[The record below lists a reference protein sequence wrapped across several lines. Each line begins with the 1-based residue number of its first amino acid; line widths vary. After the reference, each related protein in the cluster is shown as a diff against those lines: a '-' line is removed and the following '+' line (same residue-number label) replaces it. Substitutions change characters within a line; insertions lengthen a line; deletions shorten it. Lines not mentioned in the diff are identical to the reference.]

1 MVTTYALSTSV
12 VQGGRQT
19 FHVEGCAGG
28 IATVYDAVDGREVA
42 RSRVDGSRWWLDIPA
57 SWRSSL
63 YRASFREAIADD
75 AQVTDPDAEAYF
87 VVRAA
92 EPAAPV
98 LLSVPFATWQAYNR
112 FDVPG
117 EGLYAAESPDRAA
130 RVSFD
135 RPGGGPPVERWEQGL
150 MAWLRAN
157 ALDVDYCSGLDL
169 HGGDELLARY
179 RLLVVNGHDEYWT
192 KEMRDTVE
200 AFTRR
205 GGNVAFFA
213 ANTAWWQ
220 IRLEDGGRT
229 MVCHRDAV
237 ADPMS
242 AVDPERVTVEWSS
255 APVNRPENT
264 MTGVSFRRGAGC
276 WGPYMPL
283 MREESYTVRFA
294 DHWVFEGTG
303 LSDGNL
309 FGRGCLG
316 YETDAA
322 DVEERDGAPR
332 ATGRDG
338 TPASFVVLA
347 TADLAHW
354 ARYGQGG
361 AATMGVFTSGA
372 GTVFNAGTLNWGAAL
387 HDPVVDRIT
396 RNVLRRLSAPADR
409 TRWTA
414 IGPPADVRAMT
425 VVGDRL
431 FAVLA
436 DGALVTRELCG
447 QNLPW
452 RPVGRADGV
461 VALAVPREAVA
472 GGPLG
477 IYAATAAGTLCY
489 TDADGPYRWQDVG
502 RVPHGTFA
510 LAAVNAQLLAADR
523 DGRLWT
529 ASLSYMDRMWQE
541 CGRSGPATCLTA
553 MNGLLYAMADG
564 GTVLTRLPV
573 PHAPW
578 LPLDAGASTGTE
590 PGTGWTAL
598 AASAGRLVG
607 ASGGG
612 PLCWREVGPGAD
624 VRSTWV
630 PRPGR
635 HLLDGLRVG

>member
-12 VQGGRQT
+12 VQGGRQA
-19 FHVEGCAGG
+19 FHVEGCVEAV
-28 IATVYDAVDGREVA
+28 ATVYDAVDGREVA
-42 RSRVDGSRWWLDIPA
+42 RSRVVGSRWSLDIPA
-57 SWRSSL
+57 GWRSSL
-63 YRASFREAIADD
+63 YRASFREATADD
-75 AQVTDPDAEAYF
+75 GQVVDPDAEAYF

-92 EPAAPV
+92 VPTARV

-112 FDVPG
+112 FDAPG
-117 EGLYAAESPDRAA
+117 EGLYAAESPNRAA

-135 RPGGGPPVERWEQGL
+135 RPGGGPPAERWEQGL
-150 MAWLRAN
+150 MTWLRRN

-169 HGGDELLARY
+169 HGGDELLSRY

-213 ANTAWWQ
+213 GNTAWWQ

-229 MVCHRDAV
+229 IVCYRDAV
-237 ADPMS
+237 ADPVS
-242 AVDPERVTVEWSS
+242 TADPDRVTVEWSS

-264 MTGVSFRRGAGC
+264 MTGVSFRHGAGC
-276 WGPYMPL
+276 WGPYTPL

-322 DVEERDGAPR
+322 HIEERDGTPR
-332 ATGRDG
+332 VTGRDG
-338 TPASFVVLA
+338 TPVSFVVLA

-361 AATMGVFTSGA
+361 TATMGVFTSGA
-372 GTVFNAGTLNWGAAL
+372 GTVFNAGTVNWGAAV

-409 TRWTA
+409 TRWTV
-414 IGPPADVRAMT
+414 IGPRADVRAMT

-436 DGALVTRELCG
+436 GGVLATRELCG

-489 TDADGPYRWQDVG
+489 TGATGPYQWQDVG
-502 RVPHGTFA
+502 RVPHDTLA
-510 LAAVNAQLLAADR
+510 LAAVNAQLLAATR
-523 DGRLWT
+523 DGLLWT
-529 ASLSYMDRMWQE
+529 APLSCTDRVWQE
-541 CGRSGPATCLTA
+541 CGKSGPATCLTA
-553 MNGLLYAMADG
+553 MNGRLYAIGDG
-564 GTVLTRLPV
+564 DAVLTRLPV
-573 PHAPW
+573 PHAQW
-578 LPLDAGASTGTE
+578 LPLDAGAGTGTE
-590 PGTGWTAL
+590 PGTGWTVL
-598 AASAGRLVG
+598 AAGGGRLVG

-612 PLCWREVGPGAD
+612 PLRWREVGPGAE
-624 VRSTWV
+624 V
-630 PRPGR
+630 PT
-635 HLLDGLRVG
+635 